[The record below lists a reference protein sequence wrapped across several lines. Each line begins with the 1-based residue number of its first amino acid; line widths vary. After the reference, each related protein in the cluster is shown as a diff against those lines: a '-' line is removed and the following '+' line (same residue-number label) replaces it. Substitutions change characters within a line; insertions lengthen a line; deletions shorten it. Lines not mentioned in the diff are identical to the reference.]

1 MRFIAESGFNVRI
14 GKEEAY
20 QKWLA
25 ENEAQIAAAHP
36 PGTKYLGT
44 FGVIFS
50 SEKGAGF
57 YRTFQELDS
66 YAALDTFAAIVKDET
81 SELGRLAREES
92 QFIDPDPRSQWSNGL
107 FKLVTD
113 TSLFDPR

>member
-1 MRFIAESGFNVRI
+1 MRFIAESGFTVRI
-14 GKEEAY
+14 GKQEAY

-25 ENEAQIAAAHP
+25 ENEAKIAAAHP

-50 SEKGAGF
+50 SEKAAGS
-57 YRTFQELDS
+57 YRSFQELDS
-66 YAALDTFAAIVKDET
+66 YAALDTIAAVVRDET
-81 SELGRLAREES
+81 SDLGRLAREES
-92 QFIDPDPRSQWSNGL
+92 QFIDPGPGAQWSNGL

-113 TSLFDPR
+113 TTLFDPR